1 MRFRSRSSM
10 LVAVPV
16 LLLVAAPVALN
27 AQSGQAPIVMSSGEL
42 VEGGTA
48 FELTV
53 RNNTRLAVT
62 AWGVDAEFT
71 YDDGKSRGG
80 TWGGEGV
87 YVFEGVAPDE
97 SGQRVIPPHTTIRAR
112 FPIADTSGY
121 RGAARISVSLSYAIF
136 EDGTAVGSESHIA
149 RMFEVRAK
157 DARGWL
163 QVQEA
168 LARARTGATGRVA
181 LARAQAEMADDG
193 EGDASPSPVR
203 GTRINLWIFAGR
215 SQQGLM
221 PDSEIDKWL
230 LELQQRVETMA
241 AVAAKHAARR

>member
-87 YVFEGVAPDE
+87 Y
-97 SGQRVIPPHTTIRAR
+97 SIRGR
-112 FPIADTSGY
+112 
-121 RGAARISVSLSYAIF
+121 R
-136 EDGTAVGSESHIA
+136 
-149 RMFEVRAK
+149 
-157 DARGWL
+157 
-163 QVQEA
+163 
-168 LARARTGATGRVA
+168 TGRV
-181 LARAQAEMADDG
+181 RT
-193 EGDASPSPVR
+193 ASDSTPHYDTSEVPHRRHERLPRSSPDQREPQLRDIRRRNR
-203 GTRINLWIFAGR
+203 GRFRIPHR
-215 SQQGLM
+215 K
-221 PDSEIDKWL
+221 D
-230 LELQQRVETMA
+230 V
-241 AVAAKHAARR
+241 